1 MTYSPLHTIKQF
13 FSIFPLYL
21 LFSNIMVTMRRE
33 LGAAIVL
40 LIVLY
45 LFFITVKKMDSFK
58 VNNINYNVEDF
69 PAFVLYNRVPK
80 CGSSTLKSIVNQLRF
95 RKGFVSIDSLEKDP
109 YFGKMLMHQN
119 VVQVAETKK
128 LIQRLDN
135 KTVFTEHSHFVNLD
149 NTAVAYINLIRDP
162 IARVNSAYCYAR
174 DLTKEFG
181 KHQKINNRSIS
192 LGQCIQN
199 SSIRHC
205 VNNYNL
211 FITIKYFCGKNDK
224 CRHNPNTDYAM
235 NLAITN
241 IDKFYLV
248 VGVIEQFKKTL
259 KVLEYLLPEYFA
271 GAVHVYEEQKK
282 ESRNVHNKCEAGL
295 EPVQDKEDPIYQALK
310 KHLYREYKVYNH
322 VITTLEK
329 QYKSIDNLANVNHL

>member
-1 MTYSPLHTIKQF
+1 
-13 FSIFPLYL
+13 
-21 LFSNIMVTMRRE
+21 MRRE

-40 LIVLY
+40 LIVFYY

-58 VNNINYNVEDF
+58 VNNINHNGEDF

-95 RKGFVSIDSLEKDP
+95 RNGFVSIDSLEKDP

-119 VVQVAETKK
+119 VGQVAETKK
-128 LIQRLDN
+128 LIQRLEN

-149 NTAVAYINLIRDP
+149 TPAVAYINLIRDP

-181 KHQKINNRSIS
+181 KHQTINNRSQS

-205 VNNYNL
+205 VNNYNMY
-211 FITIKYFCGKNDK
+211 ITIKYFCGKNDK

-271 GAVHVYEEQKK
+271 GAVHVYEEQEK
-282 ESRNVHNKCEAGL
+282 EGKNVHEKCQAGL
-295 EPVQDKEDPIYQALK
+295 EPLQDKEDPVYQQLK
-310 KHLYREYKVYNH
+310 GYLYREYKVYNH
-322 VITTLEK
+322 VFTRLEE
-329 QYKSIDNLANVNHL
+329 QYSNIESLATFN